1 MAFNSSKLS
10 IQTIGITEADT
21 RVLGYIT
28 SDALVTVKA
37 SGYFNGAAIR
47 LGDSIN
53 AVCNGVQAEFQVSGI
68 SPATVVTNTQT

>member
-10 IQTIGITEADT
+10 IQTIGMREADT
-21 RVLGYIT
+21 RVMSYVT
-28 SDALVTVKA
+28 SDALATVKA

-47 LGDSIN
+47 LGDAIN
-53 AVCNGVQAEFQVSGI
+53 VVCNGVQAELQVSGI